1 MVGQCAALAVFGRGY
16 EVPNEALDVLVSTV
30 VEQAVG
36 QEGTAD
42 GLYVSLP
49 QWTLKASMGQDV
61 TPAAPAMH
69 NRGEVSQVSF
79 EQEFCSIL

>member
-1 MVGQCAALAVFGRGY
+1 MVGQCAALAVLGGGD

-49 QWTLKASMGQDV
+49 QRTLKASMGQDV
-61 TPAAPAMH
+61 TPAAPATH
-69 NRGEVSQVSF
+69 NREEVSQGTVQAF
-79 EQEFCSIL
+79 LN